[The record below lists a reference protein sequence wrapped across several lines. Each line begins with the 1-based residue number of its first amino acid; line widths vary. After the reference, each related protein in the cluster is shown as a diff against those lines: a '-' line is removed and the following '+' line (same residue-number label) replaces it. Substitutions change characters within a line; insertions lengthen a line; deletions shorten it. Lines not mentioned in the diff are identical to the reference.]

1 MMVPMMFWAVG
12 IDTSFE
18 NFIWIFIIAALS
30 GFVYCA
36 QGFFWGLLIKDEDQV
51 QQANIFTV
59 MIFLCTNGSL
69 VNLKD
74 ANLLVRAIGVI
85 SPARLSNE
93 AFFRSMIF
101 GIYPIDYA
109 GIVTSQEK
117 ILEQKDYNYSRL
129 ICIAGLGGWLL
140 FWIIA
145 TLIVAKIRLAKI

>member
-18 NFIWIFIIAALS
+18 NFVWVFAIATLS

-74 ANLLVRAIGVI
+74 ANWLVRSIGVI
-85 SPARLSNE
+85 SPARLANE

-101 GIYPIDYA
+101 GIYPVDYRT
-109 GIVTSQEK
+109 IVTSQDH
-117 ILEQKDYNYSRL
+117 ILE
-129 ICIAGLGGWLL
+129 
-140 FWIIA
+140 
-145 TLIVAKIRLAKI
+145 